1 MSFDQ
6 ASLQK
11 LRGAYP
17 NLGVRA
23 CRLQQDVSDHLGL
36 TVRITEVIRTME
48 QQAALYA
55 RGRTAPG
62 PKVTNAPAGS
72 SIHHYGLA
80 FDICF
85 LGADPY
91 LEQYRKKNGDAEWDR
106 TWRKVGLLAEGHGL
120 TWGFDWNANGIKDA
134 NDFDRPHF
142 QITYGQTLKQIQ
154 DLYRFGGMAAVWAAC
169 DKLRGVEI
177 GSEWNGIT
185 TKRELK
191 DAGILA

>member
-1 MSFDQ
+1 MSLDP
-6 ASLQK
+6 ASLVK
-11 LRGAYP
+11 LKGAYP

-23 CRLQQDVSDHLGL
+23 CRLEQDVLTQLGMQI
-36 TVRITEVIRTME
+36 RITEVIRTME

-62 PKVTNAPAGS
+62 PKVTNAPPGS

-85 LGADPY
+85 LGKDPY
-91 LEQYRKKNGDAEWDR
+91 LDAIRKQKGDAEWDGI
-106 TWRKVGLLAEGHGL
+106 WRKVGLLAEGHGL

-154 DLYRFGGMAAVWAAC
+154 DLYRFGGMAAVWAAA
-169 DKLRGVEI
+169 DKIRGVEV
-177 GSEWNGIT
+177 GSEWNGVT
-185 TKRELK
+185 TRRELK
-191 DAGILA
+191 DAGILV